1 MGKRVSD
8 REGVANRN
16 RWNLMF
22 LKEKQEMMQKY
33 WKGAVE
39 GMAEDPEG
47 QVLGWGGALLSFS
60 LLLEAWHSRQR
71 WRHPH

>member
-1 MGKRVSD
+1 
-8 REGVANRN
+8 
-16 RWNLMF
+16 MF

-60 LLLEAWHSRQR
+60 LLLEARHSRQR

>member
-1 MGKRVSD
+1 MGKRVAD

-39 GMAEDPEG
+39 GMTEDPEG
-47 QVLGWGGALLSFS
+47 QVRGWGWG
-60 LLLEAWHSRQR
+60 EPYCHS
-71 WRHPH
+71 HCF

>member
-39 GMAEDPEG
+39 GMTEDPEG
-47 QVLGWGGALLSFS
+47 QVQGWGG
-60 LLLEAWHSRQR
+60 EPYCHS
-71 WRHPH
+71 HCF